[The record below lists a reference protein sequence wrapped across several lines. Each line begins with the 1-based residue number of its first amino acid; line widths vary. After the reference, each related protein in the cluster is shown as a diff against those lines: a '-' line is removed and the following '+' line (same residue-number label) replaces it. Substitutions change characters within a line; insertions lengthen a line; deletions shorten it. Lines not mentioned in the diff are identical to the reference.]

1 MALVCLRTVGNNEDG
16 NSYIINTENIKNIS
30 VSVTR
35 ILENNRN
42 TVFVGYFTDNKPFSF
57 NQIYYQGNFIFV
69 HNMEQLYSL
78 LKKLDSGEIESEVG
92 T

>member
-1 MALVCLRTVGNNEDG
+1 MTLVCLKLIEDNRDG

-35 ILENNRN
+35 VLENNRK
-42 TVFVGYFTDNKPFSF
+42 TVFVGYFMDNKPFSF
-57 NQIYYQGNFIFV
+57 NQIYYQGNFISV

-78 LKKLDSGEIESEVG
+78 LTKLDSGVIQDGSA
-92 T
+92 

>member
-1 MALVCLRTVGNNEDG
+1 MALVYFRIKEDNRDETG
-16 NSYIINTENIKNIS
+16 YIINTKNIKDIS

-35 ILENNRN
+35 ILENNKR

-78 LKKLDSGEIESEVG
+78 LTKLEKGKHD
-92 T
+92 

>member
-1 MALVCLRTVGNNEDG
+1 MALVCLRLIEDNRDE

-35 ILENNRN
+35 ILENNRK

-69 HNMEQLYSL
+69 HNMEQIYRL
-78 LKKLDSGEIESEVG
+78 LKKLDSGVIQDGSA
-92 T
+92 

>member
-1 MALVCLRTVGNNEDG
+1 MALVCLRLIEDNKDG

-35 ILENNRN
+35 VLENNRK

-57 NQIYYQGNFIFV
+57 NQIYFQGNFIFV
-69 HNMEQLYSL
+69 HNMEQIYSL
-78 LKKLDSGEIESEVG
+78 LKKLDSGVIQDGSA
-92 T
+92 